1 MRSVACIERAVNSS
15 GRSRPRPWPNCVI
28 PCGLTPSAMFLTNHT
43 GQQHAAFR
51 LARVP
56 AT

>member
-28 PCGLTPSAMFLTNHT
+28 PCGLTPSAMFLTNHA